1 MSLRNVFASS
11 LLGLTLVYP
20 LFAVAADN
28 DELPQLRE
36 EIKQVRETYEAR
48 IQSLEKRLKE
58 VEQNKEQ
65 ARVPSPE
72 AAVAAVSASSA
83 TRSNTF
89 NPDIALIL
97 SGNYSHLQRDPDSY
111 RISGFQ
117 PGGEI
122 GPGGRGFSLAETEL
136 ALSAHIDPYFSGLA
150 VLSVAPDDSI
160 SVEEG
165 FVQTT
170 ALSHGL
176 TAKAG
181 RFFSGIGYLNEHHA
195 HTWDFV
201 DNPLAYQAFLGGQF
215 GTDGVQVKW
224 VAPTDTYLE
233 LGGEA
238 GRGGNFPGS
247 ERNSNDAGAYS
258 LFAHTGGDVG
268 VSHSWRAGLSWLHA
282 APRDREYS
290 DTDVT
295 GTEVRNS
302 FGGDSDLVIADFIWK
317 YAPSGNPSV
326 TNFKLQGEYFRRR
339 EDGTLIYDLDSASL
353 GTQAGDYSSTQSG
366 FYLQGVYQFMPRWR
380 VGLRGDWLDV
390 GRVNYGANSSTLLTP
405 DHNPSRYTL
414 MMDYSPS
421 EFSRLRIQFAH
432 DKARAEETD
441 NQLYL
446 QYIMS
451 LGAHGAHIF

>member
-1 MSLRNVFASS
+1 MSSHKVFVSS

-20 LFAVAADN
+20 LFAVASD
-28 DELPQLRE
+28 DDQLQQLRE

-48 IQSLEKRLKE
+48 IQRLEKRLKE

-65 ARVPSPE
+65 VRVPSPE
-72 AAVAAVSASSA
+72 AAVVAVSAPST

-97 SGNYSHLQRDPDSY
+97 SGSYSHLQRDPGSY

-122 GPGGRGFSLAETEL
+122 GPGTRGFSLAESEL
-136 ALSAHIDPYFSGLA
+136 ALSANIDPYFYGLA
-150 VLSVAPDDSI
+150 TLAIAPDDSI

-181 RFFSGIGYLNEHHA
+181 RFYSGIGYLNDHHA

-201 DNPLAYQAFLGGQF
+201 DNPLAYQAFLGRQF

-238 GRGGNFPGS
+238 GRGSNFPSS
-247 ERNSNDAGAYS
+247 ERNSNNAGAYS

-268 VSHSWRAGLSWLHA
+268 ASHSWRAGLSWLRA
-282 APRDREYS
+282 APHAREYS
-290 DTDVT
+290 DTDVNSV
-295 GTEVRNS
+295 EVVNS
-302 FGGDSDLVIADFIWK
+302 FSGDSDLWIADFIWK
-317 YAPSGNPSV
+317 YAPGGNPGV

-339 EDGTLIYDLDSASL
+339 EDGTLSYDLDSASL
-353 GTQAGDYSSTQSG
+353 GSQVDDYSSTQSG
-366 FYLQGVYQFMPRWR
+366 LYLQGVYQFMPHWR

-390 GRVNYGANSSTLLTP
+390 GRVNYGANNDNLSTP
-405 DHNPSRYTL
+405 DHNPARYTL

-421 EFSRLRIQFAH
+421 EFSRFRIQFAH
-432 DKARAEETD
+432 DKARADETD
-441 NQLYL
+441 NQFYL
-446 QYIMS
+446 QYIMN
-451 LGAHGAHIF
+451 LGAHGAHKF